1 MLFLDACS
9 VLIRFHPR
17 RRAEGRAH
25 RHSVSDLPV
34 LIERI
39 CRADPQ
45 ALAEIFDRQ
54 VDRVYAIAL
63 KRLRCRHEAED
74 VCSEVFDRIWRRA
87 EQFDPARGSVEAW
100 IATIAR
106 NASLDRLRRQAREPE
121 NDAVDSY
128 EVALLLHADP
138 DSGPEQWVDQAA
150 FQRAAGKALGRLSD
164 AQRRVV
170 SLAFLQGLTHEEI
183 SRRLRMPLGTVKS
196 HCRRGLNAM
205 RAALNGYD
213 PAEQ

>member
-150 FQRAAGKALGRLSD
+150 FQRARRSCRVQRARAAARAWLPAARWRASGRGYRLLCRVGACSLL
-164 AQRRVV
+164 RRVV
-170 SLAFLQGLTHEEI
+170 SVQGRAHRI
-183 SRRLRMPLGTVKS
+183 QAPATV
-196 HCRRGLNAM
+196 
-205 RAALNGYD
+205 
-213 PAEQ
+213 